1 MENAL
6 RSDGQTPTITCFLMV
21 ERWFFSHHHSQ
32 YFVEVFIFHFHRI
45 CLLNLP
51 HYGGCQPK
59 HDWFC
64 PSKPFWRN
72 TFHKKMS
79 NPSISLFSIFLYKK
93 THQYVKP
100 LQCIATYQCTWEYLR
115 RRGWRCT
122 CWWWSA
128 FACWTTPPPA
138 PEDFRWHRPGCK
150 YEISSP
156 PMTITRYC
164 KDESYFF
171 HQDDLW

>member
-1 MENAL
+1 MKNAL

-32 YFVEVFIFHFHRI
+32 YFVEVFTFHFHRI

-79 NPSISLFSIFLYKK
+79 NPSISLFPIFLYKK
-93 THQYVKP
+93 NTSICETIAMHCYIPMHMRISATERLTMYMLVMVCICLLDNTATSTRRFP
-100 LQCIATYQCTWEYLR
+100 LTPTWLQI
-115 RRGWRCT
+115 WNFHHHP
-122 CWWWSA
+122 WQL
-128 FACWTTPPPA
+128 
-138 PEDFRWHRPGCK
+138 PGIVR
-150 YEISSP
+150 EAI
-156 PMTITRYC
+156 I
-164 KDESYFF
+164 
-171 HQDDLW
+171 